1 VLEDAAINTATRRH
15 SGKNNSEAGDAIMT
29 EWLKWTA
36 PVAVVMSIAAPAY
49 ATQYMSI
56 EEAQKSAFPSAT
68 NFAEVQTGR
77 VWKAQAGGSVVGYFY
92 YDHVV
97 GKHLLIDYSV
107 AVGSDGRVRKVEI
120 LNYRESYGGEVH
132 DASWLQQF
140 VGKSSSSSIQINS
153 DIRNISGATLSS
165 THLTEGVKRVLAYH
179 ASHFH

>member
-1 VLEDAAINTATRRH
+1 
-15 SGKNNSEAGDAIMT
+15 MT
-29 EWLKWTA
+29 EWLSWTA
-36 PVAVVMSIAAPAY
+36 PAAIVMSIVAPAH
-49 ATQYMSI
+49 ASQYMSVG
-56 EEAQKSAFPSAT
+56 EAQKSAFPSAT
-68 NFAEVQTGR
+68 NFTEVQAGR
-77 VWKAQAGGSVVGYFY
+77 VWKAQAGDRVVGYFY

-107 AVGSDGRVRKVEI
+107 AVEPDGRVRKVEI

-140 VGKSSSSSIQINS
+140 VGKSSQSAVQVNS

-165 THLTEGVKRVLAYH
+165 THLAEGVKKVLAYH

>member
-1 VLEDAAINTATRRH
+1 
-15 SGKNNSEAGDAIMT
+15 MT